1 MEIRKVYLR
10 AMEPEDL
17 DFLYEI
23 ENNERIWD
31 ISATNV
37 PYSHYVLRNYIAN
50 AKNDFFADNQVRL
63 IIENNAKQNIGILDL
78 VNYDPQHQRAELGI
92 VLLEEYQGKGYA
104 YAAILRL
111 IDYAQKNFQLHQIY
125 AYVDV
130 NNTKSYKC
138 LKSVG
143 FQENACLKDWFF
155 KANKYNDAYVMQ
167 FFL

>member
-104 YAAILRL
+104 
-111 IDYAQKNFQLHQIY
+111 
-125 AYVDV
+125 
-130 NNTKSYKC
+130 
-138 LKSVG
+138 
-143 FQENACLKDWFF
+143 
-155 KANKYNDAYVMQ
+155 
-167 FFL
+167 